1 MMQRVEFIDPNNAD
15 GIATG
20 SLVYGRAIVPAA
32 SFNGRMGWVL
42 PGCNFTENQ
51 KKAESAA
58 MEIDRLIRLAGG
70 L

>member
-1 MMQRVEFIDPNNAD
+1 MMQRVEFIDPNNAV

-32 SFNGRMGWVL
+32 SFNGRMGWIL
-42 PGCNFTENQ
+42 PGCQFTENQ
-51 KKAESAA
+51 KVAENAA

>member
-1 MMQRVEFIDPNNAD
+1 MMQRVEFIDPSNAG